1 MQPDRQRTPR
11 ALLTAVF
18 VGIIIWAA
26 LIAVGVFHRSGGNWA
41 KTSIV
46 VFVVAVFL
54 GGWLFVLKR
63 RPRPRQK

>member
-1 MQPDRQRTPR
+1 MLP
-11 ALLTAVF
+11 AVF
-18 VGIIIWAA
+18 VGIIIWAT

-46 VFVVAVFL
+46 IGVAAVFL

-63 RPRPRQK
+63 R